1 MAFLEWRW
9 RSKNNWT
16 PASYTANEVSPIAN
30 VAAGDINPGIC
41 ITRTRVVFNG
51 SGTAAIIVIGDGD
64 TANGDLADGDMD
76 ETTTGLYRGQG
87 AYWNGTGGPKLYTV
101 ADAIDITFT
110 ANTAGTRTTGTI
122 DAHVVIAPSA
132 F

>member
-9 RSKNNWT
+9 RQKTLWT
-16 PASYTANEVSPIAN
+16 PASYTANEVSAFAS

-51 SGTAAIIVIGDGD
+51 SGTAAIIEIGDGD
-64 TANGDLADGDMD
+64 DPNGDLVDGDMD
-76 ETTTGLYRGQG
+76 ETTTGLYRGAG
-87 AYWNGTGGPKLYTV
+87 AYWNGTGGPKLYTT
-101 ADAIDITFT
+101 ADTLDVTFT
-110 ANTAGTRTTGTI
+110 ANTAGTRTTGSI
-122 DAHVVIAPSA
+122 DIAVVIAPSA